1 MVVNHMATGRVD
13 VLRRRDSPKYSKR
26 EFEYYRNGLSGVKLS
41 HGQDDG
47 VKNRDEVRNSRR
59 WGGLSKSSELE
70 NRKVPH
76 REGVV
81 ELLPEKKRKF
91 SPIIWDKEEKKVRVS
106 TRSGAVPGSV
116 IPPSS
121 TLKRSSREVHDV
133 VSDGF
138 VSNFPASDIQSH
150 GVDVVELLP
159 KKKRKS
165 PVISDIEQKKVRISS
180 KNRVVKVIPPTS
192 PHPARVVSNG
202 VTPKSPASEIQ
213 SQGVEVSEA
222 EPSVTDGLVEI
233 SQLEAP
239 ADLHSP
245 LLHCKAQSN
254 VDDKDQTRISLSRWA
269 SDTDSPRDDDSC
281 SSTPESGEI
290 RREGSVRDR
299 SRTSNSDEESHSV
312 NGEEIGGLGGNAGAG
327 QLDPDSE
334 DDEDLPLI
342 EKPAV
347 PRGRST
353 NMLQGCRSVDEYTRL
368 EGMLGEGTYGVVYRA
383 RDNITGEIV
392 AIKKVKMAKCNEEGF
407 PITSLREINILLSC
421 NHPSV
426 VGVKEVVNNGD
437 DIFMVMEYMEYEL
450 KLLMEAT
457 KQPFSI
463 GEVKYLMKSLL
474 EGVKYLHDNWVLHRD
489 LKTSNILLN
498 KEGELKIC
506 DFGLSRQYGSPLKP
520 YTSLVVTLWYRAP
533 ELLLG
538 QKQYSTAI
546 DMWSVGCIMAELLA
560 KEALFQ
566 GKTEVEQL
574 DKIFRTLGTPN
585 ETGWPGVSK
594 LPGFKAIQVKQRENL
609 LRKKF
614 SGTCFTGSP
623 MLSASGLDLLTK
635 LLTYDPEKRITVD
648 DALSHDWFKDYPEPR
663 PFKPSSNVH
672 DRYMI
677 LRQRQEKEH
686 LERVHRGRH

>member
-41 HGQDDG
+41 NGQYDG
-47 VKNRDEVRNSRR
+47 VKYRDAVPNSRR
-59 WGGLSKSSELE
+59 RGGLSKSSELE

-76 REGVV
+76 HEGVV

-106 TRSGAVPGSV
+106 TRSGVVPGSV

-121 TLKRSSREVHDV
+121 TLKRSSHEVHDV
-133 VSDGF
+133 VSDG
-138 VSNFPASDIQSH
+138 VASNFPASDIQSH
-150 GVDVVELLP
+150 GVDVAQLLP
-159 KKKRKS
+159 EKKRKS
-165 PVISDIEQKKVRISS
+165 PVTSDIEQKKVRISS

-202 VTPKSPASEIQ
+202 VTLKSPASEIQ

-222 EPSVTDGLVEI
+222 EPSVAAGLVEI

-254 VDDKDQTRISLSRWA
+254 LDGKDQTRISLSRWA

-290 RREGSVRDR
+290 RREDSVGDR

-312 NGEEIGGLGGNAGAG
+312 SGEEIGGNVGAS

-334 DDEDLPLI
+334 DDEDLPRI
-342 EKPAV
+342 EKPVV
-347 PRGRST
+347 PRGRSA

-368 EGMLGEGTYGVVYRA
+368 EGMLGEGTYGVVYKA
-383 RDNITGEIV
+383 RDNKTGEIV
-392 AIKKVKMAKCNEEGF
+392 AIKKVKMDKGNEEGF

-426 VGVKEVVNNGD
+426 VGVKEVVHNGD

-506 DFGLSRQYGSPLKP
+506 DFGLSRQYGRPLKP

-560 KEALFQ
+560 KQALFQ

-574 DKIFRTLGTPN
+574 DKMFRTLGTPN

-635 LLTYDPEKRITVD
+635 FLTYDPEKRITVD
-648 DALSHDWFKDYPEPR
+648 DALCHDWFKDYPEPR
-663 PFKPSSNVH
+663 PFKPSPNVH

-686 LERVHRGRH
+686 LERVRRGRH